1 MRFGTPER
9 VGAVQRTVR
18 KPHTGSR
25 SGTGRTTGTT
35 RRPPPT
41 TPKGTTKSPRAE
53 GPQKWGP
60 AAGDSED
67 LKEDQKPKAA
77 SARAF
82 ETALRAKAI
91 AGPANRRTR
100 LARGAKTQE
109 PSVISG
115 HGRGGLSR
123 RPRAKP
129 LAVCGRNDATGRW
142 VRGVETRRSPAEP
155 QDQRCEGHERNP
167 KNVGGRQRP
176 SRSRERS
183 RRARYAIERRNR

>member
-1 MRFGTPER
+1 VRPIKSR
-9 VGAVQRTVR
+9 RRRADGAKTSHRESVR
-18 KPHTGSR
+18 RAKKSV
-25 SGTGRTTGTT
+25 GTT

-41 TPKGTTKSPRAE
+41 TPKGSKRGKPQAE
-53 GPQKWGP
+53 RLQRWRP

-109 PSVISG
+109 PNVISG
-115 HGRGGLSR
+115 HGRDGLSR

-129 LAVCGRNDATGRW
+129 LAVCGRNDANGRW

-155 QDQRCEGHERNP
+155 QDQGCEGHERNP
-167 KNVGGRQRP
+167 TNVGGRQRP
-176 SRSRERS
+176 FRSRERS
-183 RRARYAIERRNR
+183 RRARYAIDRRNR

>member
-41 TPKGTTKSPRAE
+41 TPKGTVKSPGGRVPE
-53 GPQKWGP
+53 VGSGGRRLRRPERG
-60 AAGDSED
+60 
-67 LKEDQKPKAA
+67 QKPKAA

-82 ETALRAKAI
+82 GTALRAKAI

-109 PSVISG
+109 PTVISG
-115 HGRGGLSR
+115 HGRDGLSR

-129 LAVCGRNDATGRW
+129 LAVCGRNDANGRW

-155 QDQRCEGHERNP
+155 QDQGCEGHKRNP
-167 KNVGGRQRP
+167 TNVGGRQRP